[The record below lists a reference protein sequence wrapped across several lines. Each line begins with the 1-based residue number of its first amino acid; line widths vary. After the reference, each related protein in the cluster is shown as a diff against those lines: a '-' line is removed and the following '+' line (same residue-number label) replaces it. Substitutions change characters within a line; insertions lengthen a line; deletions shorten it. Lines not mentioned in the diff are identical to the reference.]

1 MEVIVQHYLLS
12 WNVIIDKKQSWS
24 DTEQNRTDTQSVI
37 WMTSTIMAS
46 ILKKIIRNSDI
57 VSDWFLSFVY
67 PEVVRKT
74 TTKQRTKQ
82 RTNKYKKKQ
91 QQRASYIG
99 ITLSFWPF
107 VFLSNCLVSVTPS
120 LIDEPILM
128 NLYTVAVDNLRMC
141 MKEDYPPVLNTSFTL
156 IDTSAMF

>member
-46 ILKKIIRNSDI
+46 ILKKYIRNSHI

-82 RTNKYKKKQ
+82 RTNKYKKTATKSQ
-91 QQRASYIG
+91 LYRNH
-99 ITLSFWPF
+99 P
-107 VFLSNCLVSVTPS
+107 VFLAVCFSVPCKRNSFINWWTNT
-120 LIDEPILM
+120 DEPLHSCSRQLEDVHEGGLSTGPKYFIYFDRYIS
-128 NLYTVAVDNLRMC
+128 NL
-141 MKEDYPPVLNTSFTL
+141 F
-156 IDTSAMF
+156 